1 MSALEPRPV
10 LGIDRL
16 VAEPGAWLRGRRVAL
31 LANQASLTSD
41 HRPSVDALASALDG
55 GLVALLTPEHGAS
68 GLEEDATAVPD
79 GRDARTGLPVVSLY
93 GPRRRPDADQLAGLD
108 AVVVDLRDVG
118 VRCYTY
124 ATSVAL
130 LLEAAAETGTEV
142 LVCDRPAPLGGRV
155 EGPAL
160 EPARRSFL
168 AYLDVPFQHGLTLGE
183 VARFH
188 ARRLG
193 GAPLTV
199 VAVEGWRRG
208 EPEPSTFVPPSPGLP
223 SPSAVAL
230 YPGLVALEGTAL
242 SEGRGT
248 PLPFELV
255 GGPDVDGHALARD
268 LNDRSLAGVW
278 ARPVAFRPDAG
289 KLAGRTCGGVQLH
302 VSDPAALRPL
312 EVAATLLGHLHDAG
326 QVAWRASASMP
337 WANDPDAGR
346 PWHEPVEGLLVDAL
360 LGDASFRAVVEGE
373 VSFEEVAEGW
383 STQHAGF
390 LEEVAADLLYT
401 PAPRPFGA
409 AFGAAG
415 AGRGARAGD
424 EPGDAPEDPPEARR
438 GAAEA
443 ASRPSGELGLGIDA
457 GGSSTRWRLEGPAG
471 TVAEGRLAPLAGHLY
486 DDAGRA
492 DAETRVGELAAAVRA
507 AALRETSTEGPAAVV
522 AGVTGLAPA
531 GEEAAW
537 LRRTVAGRLGLP
549 EAAVTVLDDVE
560 LAFGA
565 AFPHA
570 DGVLVY
576 AGTGAI
582 AVARADGGRIRAG
595 GHGYLLDD
603 DGGGFSIG
611 RAALR
616 AVLRRAD
623 ELGRAPDTPLAR
635 RLYEALGGDAW
646 DRVRAHVYGG
656 GRSAVAALL
665 PVVARAAEDGDGD
678 ARAVLAW
685 AGEELA
691 RLARVLLERCGDA
704 RPVALAG
711 GVAKVGGALEAS
723 FRSGLPAGTRVLVVT
738 EEPVQV
744 AARRARAAATGRAP

>member
-1 MSALEPRPV
+1 MSPVAPRPV

-16 VAEPGAWLRGRRVAL
+16 VADPGAWLRGRRVAL

-41 HRPSVDALASALDG
+41 HRLSADALAAALDG
-55 GLVALLTPEHGAS
+55 GLAALLTPEHGAS

-79 GRDARTGLPVVSLY
+79 GRDARTGLPVISLY
-93 GPRRRPDADQLAGLD
+93 GPRRRPGAEHLRGLD

-124 ATSVAL
+124 AATVAL

-142 LVCDRPAPLGGRV
+142 LLCDRPAPLGGRV
-155 EGPAL
+155 DGPAL

-183 VARFH
+183 LALLH
-188 ARRLG
+188 ARRMG
-193 GAPLTV
+193 GAPLRV
-199 VAVEGWRRG
+199 LAVEGWRRG
-208 EPEPSTFVPPSPGLP
+208 DPDPATFVPPSPGLP

-230 YPGLVALEGTAL
+230 YPGLAALEGTGL

-255 GGPDVDGHALARD
+255 GGPDVDGHALARE
-268 LNDRSLAGVW
+268 LNDLVLAGVW

-289 KLAGRTCGGVQLH
+289 KLAGRSCGGVQLH
-302 VSDPAALRPL
+302 VSDASVLRPL
-312 EVAATLLGHLHDAG
+312 ELGAALLRRLRDAG
-326 QVAWRASASMP
+326 RVTWRASRAMP
-337 WANDPDAGR
+337 WAAQQGAGQ
-346 PWHEPVEGLLVDAL
+346 PWHEPVAGLLVDAL
-360 LGDASFRAVVEGE
+360 LGDDSFRAVAEGRLSFAEAAERWEGQHRTYLEALEGE
-373 VSFEEVAEGW
+373 
-383 STQHAGF
+383 
-390 LEEVAADLLYT
+390 LLYG
-401 PAPRPFGA
+401 PAPRSWGA
-409 AFGAAG
+409 PPRAAAGREAPVGAVGAAG
-415 AGRGARAGD
+415 AVDAARGGR
-424 EPGDAPEDPPEARR
+424 
-438 GAAEA
+438 
-443 ASRPSGELGLGIDA
+443 LGLGIDA

-471 TVAEGRLAPLAGHLY
+471 PAAEGRLAPLAGHLY
-486 DDAGRA
+486 DDAGRS
-492 DAETRVGELAAAVRA
+492 DAASRLDALAAAVRA
-507 AALRETSTEGPAAVV
+507 AGAEGIGAVV
-522 AGVTGLAPA
+522 AGVTGLAPDSA
-531 GEEAAW
+531 EATW
-537 LRRTVAGRLGLP
+537 LRRELALRLGLA
-549 EAAVTVLDDVE
+549 EAGVTVLDDVE

-565 AFPHA
+565 AFPRG

-582 AVARADGGRIRAG
+582 AVTRAGGRRLRAG

-623 ELGRAPDTPLAR
+623 DEGGAPGTVLAR
-635 RLYEALGGDAW
+635 RLYGALGGDDW
-646 DRVRAHVYGG
+646 DRVRAYVYAG
-656 GRSAVAALL
+656 GRGAVAALVPL
-665 PVVARAAEDGDGD
+665 VAQAAADGDGE
-678 ARAVLAW
+678 ARAILEW

-691 RLARVLLERCGDA
+691 RLARLLLRRCGGP

-711 GVAKVGGALEAS
+711 GVARVGGALEAG
-723 FRSGLPAGTRVLVVT
+723 FRGALPDGTTIEVVT

-744 AARRARAAATGRAP
+744 AARRAQAAAEAG